1 MTWNAIAQNIYL
13 DSKSDQII
21 ALGQTVGKRR
31 WAGISCN
38 VLPANRFSHKLCSP
52 SLEQGQVSAIQDPIH
67 PSSVNHNQ
75 MRLSFFLLPT
85 FTQLLI
91 CLCWYLWVKIAK
103 QLQLNRGC
111 LTQELLCP
119 EQSGSYV
126 LTWIE
131 EKKQSTFEDPL
142 DQRQEQ
148 RCSWQLPFVSL
159 VVGNSLYRA
168 RHISER

>member
-1 MTWNAIAQNIYL
+1 M
-13 DSKSDQII
+13 
-21 ALGQTVGKRR
+21 ALNHSVGKKESNGKR
-31 WAGISCN
+31 C
-38 VLPANRFSHKLCSP
+38 LPAYYMFYLPIGFLISFAVLLLSRVRYQQSRTLSIP
-52 SLEQGQVSAIQDPIH
+52 PVSITIKWDW
-67 PSSVNHNQ
+67 V
-75 MRLSFFLLPT
+75 FLLLT

-159 VVGNSLYRA
+159 AVGNSLYRA